1 MSWLFSCLF
10 MLLIAYNTYQ
20 SAKRSGQWSWKEFV
34 VVIVALVAFPIVVV
48 VPLFNMPWTTKS
60 PALATL
66 IAEVVIF
73 LGVCVLAYALRKF
86 FPKTKKSDS

>member
-34 VVIVALVAFPIVVV
+34 IVIVALVAFPIVVV
-48 VPLFNMPWTTKS
+48 VPL
-60 PALATL
+60 L
-66 IAEVVIF
+66 
-73 LGVCVLAYALRKF
+73 
-86 FPKTKKSDS
+86 DS